1 MASGNPGLLEQ
12 QHPTAMA
19 RAGALN
25 LLARLVTGA
34 AAFALAVL
42 TTHVL
47 SVHGRGLYAILTT
60 TAGICVIL
68 LTAPSP
74 VLVADLVHARRDEA
88 HIRGGIVA
96 LGLLS
101 CVILVLAAFAAA
113 ALGLHLP
120 GAHFVQIATA
130 LTSGVLVYVVCEISL
145 AQGTG
150 NVTWVGLGEVLAA
163 LLPFL
168 ASVAVA
174 ALGHT
179 SVGALILAWLA
190 GALLTAALQLG
201 AALRRKS
208 LALEGALALALGW
221 LWRSRAIALSNGA
234 LQLCARIDIL
244 VVSVVISVSAA
255 GIYSIPVALAANLL
269 LFPRALITVTYRSI
283 MTAPP
288 GDLARRLGAT
298 MRRCALLAAVG
309 GLVGVP
315 LAAITAG
322 PIFGQAYAGIWQ
334 PLAILMP
341 GIAAWSIV
349 ELLRHVLL
357 TRFESQREVLLTA
370 VGMTIANGVLAVIGS
385 ATFGIDGAAAS
396 TTITY
401 VAAALWMTRVCSLRL
416 GVPARRMYVPLRSD
430 LFPVRPA
437 EADAEVAVSA
447 PDQAGPAAGEPGG

>member
-1 MASGNPGLLEQ
+1 MTPAATGDPGLLEQ
-12 QHPTAMA
+12 PPTAMA

-25 LLARLVTGA
+25 LLARLITGA
-34 AAFALAVL
+34 ASFALAVL

-60 TAGICVIL
+60 TAAICVIL

-74 VLVADLVHARRDEA
+74 VLVADLVHGRRDEA
-88 HIRGGIVA
+88 HVRGGIVA

-101 CVILVLAAFAAA
+101 CVVLSIAAFAAA
-113 ALGLHLP
+113 AVGLHLP

-130 LTSGVLVYVVCEISL
+130 ITSGVLVYVVCEISL

-150 NVTWVGLGEVLAA
+150 SVTWVGVGEVLAA

-174 ALGHT
+174 ALGYT

-190 GALLTAALQLG
+190 GASLTAAVQLG
-201 AALRRKS
+201 AALRRRS
-208 LALEGALALALGW
+208 LALGGALTTALGW

-269 LFPRALITVTYRSI
+269 LFPRSLITVTYRAI
-283 MTAPP
+283 MIVPAA
-288 GDLARRLGAT
+288 DLAPRLGAT
-298 MRRCALLAAVG
+298 MRRCVLLTAAGAV
-309 GLVGVP
+309 LGVP
-315 LAAITAG
+315 LAAVTAG
-322 PIFGQAYAGIWQ
+322 PIFGNAYAGIWQ
-334 PLAILMP
+334 QLAILMP

-357 TRFESQREVLLTA
+357 TRFERQREVLLTA
-370 VGMTIANGVLAVIGS
+370 FGMTVANGILAVIGS
-385 ATFGIDGAAAS
+385 AAFGLNGAAAS

-401 VAAALWMTRVCSLRL
+401 VAAALWMTRICSLRL
-416 GVPARRMYVPLRSD
+416 GVPARRMWAPLRTD
-430 LFPVRPA
+430 LFPAARP
-437 EADAEVAVSA
+437 
-447 PDQAGPAAGEPGG
+447 QAQSGPATGEPDA